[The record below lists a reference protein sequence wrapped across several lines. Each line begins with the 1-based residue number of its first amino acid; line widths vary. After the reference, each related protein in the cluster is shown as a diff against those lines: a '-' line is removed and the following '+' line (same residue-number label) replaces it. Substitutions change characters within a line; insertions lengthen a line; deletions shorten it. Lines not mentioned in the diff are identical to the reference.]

1 MAAVD
6 LPTAKLCSPFQS
18 VLEVAALDS
27 CESAA
32 YCAEGVS
39 GAQDAVVWNLA
50 YTVTGKRAIFG
61 VFNLWCT
68 LNHVNVKINR
78 ICKPTLRTFS
88 ESAACGESACHA
100 LMVGCLAQPFHAYP
114 SLWYSAPLPA
124 GVHACFQPSQS
135 LSFMIMR
142 VYLRSRCA
150 CMQCR
155 QGTW

>member
-78 ICKPTLRTFS
+78 ICKPLSGPSLSQLHVRKCMS
-88 ESAACGESACHA
+88 CPHG
-100 LMVGCLAQPFHAYP
+100 GCLAQPFDAYP